1 MLNAKKPADSA
12 LLTTQGF
19 ENPFFLGKFNLAKK
33 ASFENMEKRWNIKD
47 TGDEDKIEHLSK
59 VLNIDKFL
67 SNLLVQRGI
76 ETFDEA
82 KAFFRPSY
90 DHLHDPFLMKD
101 MDKAIDRLEKAIEND
116 EKVIVYGD
124 YDVDGTT
131 SVALVYSFLKSYFNH
146 IEFYIPDRYEEGY
159 GISYKGMDYFA
170 EKGCTLVIA
179 LDCGIKAVEKMVYAK
194 ERGIDFIICDHHT
207 PGDVLPDAAACLD
220 PKRQDCNYPDEN
232 LSGCGVGF
240 KFLQA
245 FCKRR
250 NLDES
255 KLYNYLDLVV
265 VSIASDIVPI
275 TGENRVLAYFGL
287 EKLNSHPSIGL
298 KHIIKVA
305 GMQGREITISDIVFK
320 IGPRINA
327 AGRIDSGGDAVDLLI
342 SDNEEKASSMS
353 IDIDKCNDTRKGFD
367 RDITQQALDLIAN
380 NEELKGK
387 KSTVLYEPEWH
398 KGVIGIV
405 ASRLTETY
413 YRPTVIL
420 TESKGF
426 ATGSARSVEGFDLYK
441 AIDSCSD
448 LLENFGGHMYA
459 AGLTLKVE
467 NIPAFKQR
475 FEKYV
480 AENITEEQLIPQI
493 EVDEEIGLKDI
504 NEKFFRILKQ
514 FRPFGPGNLKPVFVT
529 KRVFD
534 YGTSKKVGKDQDHL
548 KVELIEEKSGSIKQ
562 GIAFSMGE
570 YLDHLQTGNPFDVCY
585 TIEENVYNGRSTLQM
600 MLKDMKF
607 PYAGEYSD

>member
-1 MLNAKKPADSA
+1 
-12 LLTTQGF
+12 
-19 ENPFFLGKFNLAKK
+19 
-33 ASFENMEKRWNIKD
+33 MEKRWNITE
-47 TGDEDKIEHLSK
+47 TGDDDKVEHLSHA
-59 VLNIDKFL
+59 LNIDRVL
-67 SNLLVQRGI
+67 SNLLVQRGV

-90 DHLHDPFLMKD
+90 EHLYDPFLMKD
-101 MDKAIDRLEKAIEND
+101 MDKAIERLEKAIEND
-116 EKVIVYGD
+116 EKVTVYGD

-131 SVALVYSFLKSYFNH
+131 SVALVYSFLKSYIKN
-146 IEFYIPDRYEEGY
+146 INFYIPNRYEEGY
-159 GISYKGMDYFA
+159 GISYKGIDHFA
-170 EKGCTLVIA
+170 EDGRTLVIA
-179 LDCGIKAVEKMVYAK
+179 LDCGIKAVEKMEYAK
-194 ERGIDFIICDHHT
+194 EKGIDFIICDHHT
-207 PGDVLPDAAACLD
+207 PGDILPEAAACLD
-220 PKRQDCNYPDEN
+220 PKRYDCNYPDEN

-245 FCKRR
+245 FCKKR
-250 NLDES
+250 NLDYTE
-255 KLYNYLDLVV
+255 LYEHLDLVA

-275 TGENRVLAYFGL
+275 TGENRVLAYYGL
-287 EKLNSHPSIGL
+287 EKLNTNPGIGL

-327 AGRIDSGGDAVDLLI
+327 AGRIDSGGDAVDLLV
-342 SDNEEKASSMS
+342 SDNEEKANSMS

-380 NEELKGK
+380 NEELKNK
-387 KSTVLYEPEWH
+387 KATVLYEPEWH

-405 ASRLTETY
+405 ASRLTESY

-420 TESKGF
+420 TESKGL

-459 AGLTLKVE
+459 AGLTLKIE
-467 NIPAFKQR
+467 NIPAFKKR
-475 FEKYV
+475 FEQYV
-480 AENITEEQLIPQI
+480 TENITDEQLIPQI
-493 EVDEEIGLKDI
+493 EVDEEIDLSSI
-504 NEKFFRILKQ
+504 NDKFFRILKQ
-514 FRPFGPGNLKPVFVT
+514 FRPFGPGNLRPIFVT

-570 YLDHLQTGNPFDVCY
+570 YLDLLQTGNPFDICY